1 MYEEFLEHFKTDEY
15 FTYDADTKLYC
26 QKILFL
32 EYLEEWD
39 RLRFLDE
46 TTHSL
51 QTTIMS
57 DMYIHLYYEH
67 YETVQLY
74 KDTLERYQLDLEK
87 L

>member
-15 FTYDADTKLYC
+15 FDMDGDTKEFT
-26 QKILFL
+26 QRMLFL